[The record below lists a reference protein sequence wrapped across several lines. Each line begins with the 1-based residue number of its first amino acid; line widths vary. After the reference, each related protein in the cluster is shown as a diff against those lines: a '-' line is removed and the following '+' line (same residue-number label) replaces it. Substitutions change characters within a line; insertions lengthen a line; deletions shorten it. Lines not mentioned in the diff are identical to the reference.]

1 VAGVKGLVS
10 GVIPFSSVDGPGN
23 RFVLFLQGCNFD
35 CIACHNPY
43 TISPCNDC
51 GLCVEVCPSGALSVE
66 HGVVRWNGDAC
77 ASTELCVARCPY
89 DSTPK
94 ARWHTV
100 DEIVAQIRAHA
111 PYLSGVTVSG
121 GEATQQAPFVRA
133 LFEALR
139 DDGALGRLHRLVD
152 SNGAAPEKVWD
163 DLADCMDGAAIDLK
177 AFDDDVH
184 RRMTGASNAL
194 VLRSIELL
202 AARGS
207 LHEVRLLL
215 LPGVNDRPDDLA
227 RAGAWL
233 HRVDPNLRVKVI
245 GFRRHGVRAQAAH
258 VDEPS
263 AAEIGAYAEA
273 LRGIGLTNLELV

>member
-1 VAGVKGLVS
+1 MAGAKGLVS

-35 CIACHNPY
+35 CIACHNPH

-51 GLCVEVCPSGALSVE
+51 GLCAHVCPSGALSLE
-66 HGVVRWNGDAC
+66 HGVVRWNDALC
-77 ASTELCVARCPY
+77 TSAELCIARCPY
-89 DSTPK
+89 DATPK

-100 DEIVAQIRAHA
+100 DEIVADIRAHA

-121 GEATQQAPFVRA
+121 GEATQQAAFVRA

-139 DDGALGRLHRLVD
+139 DDDTLGRLHRLVD
-152 SNGAAPEKVWD
+152 SNGAAPQDVWD
-163 DLADCMDGAAIDLK
+163 ELADAMDGAAIDLK
-177 AFDDDVH
+177 AFDDEVH

-215 LPGVNDRPDDLA
+215 LPGVNDRLDDLA
-227 RAGAWL
+227 RCGAWL

-245 GFRRHGVRAQAAH
+245 GFRRHGVRPRAAQ

-263 AAEIGAYAEA
+263 AAEMGAYAEA
-273 LRGIGLTNLELV
+273 LRGIGLTNVELV